1 MTLTLHSDNAEKNYV
16 IYAWAVD
23 KAGNASSYICSEGIV
38 QDTKIPSGVFD
49 SPDQKAETLKDT
61 EGTFKITME
70 EDATLLYFY
79 VQEGDFESKKD
90 YDLFVKKV
98 ADYIHDNF
106 DNKAN
111 SASGQR
117 LPFAVKEEGKWK
129 PIISQSNQRCHT
141 DQTGL
146 YPTVKSRREQPY
158 HHGVT
163 ASKGMY
169 HLGYDHR
176 QSRKYGFYIH

>member
-1 MTLTLHSDNAEKNYV
+1 M
-16 IYAWAVD
+16 
-23 KAGNASSYICSEGIV
+23 
-38 QDTKIPSGVFD
+38 FD

-129 PIISQSNQRCHT
+129 PIISQSGEEHQVTSDATQTRPVYIQQLKAGENNLT
-141 DQTGL
+141 ITGL
-146 YPTVKSRREQPY
+146 QPQKECTIWAMTIDRAGNMDFTSTDGKKFTTTKAMPRY
-158 HHGVT
+158 
-163 ASKGMY
+163 
-169 HLGYDHR
+169 
-176 QSRKYGFYIH
+176 